1 MNPSENQNPQTPS
14 QPGSTPES
22 VQSFAP
28 QAIFSHPPVPLE
40 QIQLQE
46 QQEEK
51 ALKKKQLIKKL
62 AIIIPSSVLI
72 IGVLAA
78 LILTNVIPLQKFKTI
93 TYENEKGQQF
103 KLKFYPKYTIGK
115 ISYSN
120 KTSTDSKS
128 SNMQFLISK
137 KGVDGKSPL
146 AVSISEFNIDPSTKI
161 STGNEECS
169 STIKKFSY
177 YNAATATTANVCS
190 ISPQEGKNVFYL
202 STFHKDTKG
211 YIIFVLQNLDWDMA
225 LSDNQNARKVL
236 NSADLSVYDKD
247 LETILSSIQPL

>member
-62 AIIIPSSVLI
+62 A
-72 IGVLAA
+72 
-78 LILTNVIPLQKFKTI
+78 ILTNVIPLQKFKTI